1 MSYNRNPPAPLR
13 FIEGQPIQDVPEVGL
28 VFPSIANVVRA
39 ATAPREWLVECD
51 DEADA

>member
-13 FIEGQPIQDVPEVGL
+13 FIEGQSIPEPMKVGL

-51 DEADA
+51 DEPCD